1 MVRALSLS
9 SSSVALCCFTFR
21 RRPSAAAERPSDCR
35 RALIQPVEGVE
46 LASSSAAERRRGSFR
61 SNCEALN
68 RLRGKDIF
76 SLWFDGRLY
85 DTGYNLLKSTN
96 IQAIP

>member
-1 MVRALSLS
+1 MVPALSLS
-9 SSSVALCCFTFR
+9 SSSVALCCFTLR
-21 RRPSAAAERPSDCR
+21 RRPSAAPERPSDCR

-68 RLRGKDIF
+68 RLRGKGIF
-76 SLWFDGRLY
+76 SLWVGTRVY
-85 DTGYNLLKSTN
+85 GTGYNLLKSINTQD
-96 IQAIP
+96 I